1 MKEPGLVAD
10 CVSAMRAVVKIPV
23 TVKHRIGIEF
33 QKNRDSPYSSYEH
46 MKHFVE
52 EIAKT
57 GCKTFI
63 VHARIA
69 ILGGLSPKQNR
80 DIPPLQYKLIYKLK
94 QELPH
99 LNIILNGGIMTLD
112 HAASELNNLDGVM
125 IGREAYS
132 NPMIFQEADSKF
144 YDSVDQN
151 LGRFEI
157 LNLNYQILKDA
168 SEFLQAKVWFCIPG
182 RGIWYARALNQSI
195 ELKNMWKAKTYLSEQ
210 VWKTERFGYGYCYI
224 YSK

>member
-1 MKEPGLVAD
+1 MK
-10 CVSAMRAVVKIPV
+10 
-23 TVKHRIGIEF
+23 
-33 QKNRDSPYSSYEH
+33 Y
-46 MKHFVE
+46 FVE

-63 VHARIA
+63 VHARVA
-69 ILGGLSPKQNR
+69 VLGGFSPKQNR

-125 IGREAYS
+125 IGRAAYS

-144 YDSVDQN
+144 YDCVDQN

-157 LNLNYQILKDA
+157 LNLMHEYTQKNQANLYSAYSVARHTLGLFFEQSGSRAFKRFISENMSNNKQNYQILKDA
-168 SEFLQAKVWFCIPG
+168 SEFLQAKVWFFILG
-182 RGIWYARALNQSI
+182 RGIGMPEHLTRI
-195 ELKNMWKAKTYLSEQ
+195 
-210 VWKTERFGYGYCYI
+210 
-224 YSK
+224 